1 MNELFEPVSDLD
13 QFLFSVL
20 LHISFELLGLKK
32 QKRMYHDE
40 KTESLMQVESQQ
52 EEQEEHVEY
61 CGKNILTRREY

>member
-61 CGKNILTRREY
+61 CGKTILTRREY